1 MSASRIDVS
10 RNVAYKRRADIVD
23 SRVTPLARD
32 VRCHTIALIDRT
44 QLLENPHVSLAARSA
59 SSVVPPA
66 MTSSGSGRRY
76 LSAGLALLSLTVL
89 PSCVAAVVAG
99 GAASGGYVYGQERS
113 VSEAASDTRIRAQI
127 NDLWFKYDSD
137 MVQQL
142 SLSVYKGDVLV
153 TGKVSNPDWKVEA
166 VRLVWQVDG
175 VKKVDSEIEF
185 GDKSSIM
192 DAARDE
198 LITSRLRT
206 AIIWDSKIRSVN
218 YTIDTVNG
226 VVYLT
231 GSGRTQGELDLVTD
245 YARNIP
251 NVKRVVSY
259 VRIRPGEPSGATADT
274 AAAPAPTQPVAA
286 DAPAPAPSGA
296 PQAVGN
302 PAPLSNGS
310 GPAKI
315 EVQPLQ

>member
-1 MSASRIDVS
+1 MI
-10 RNVAYKRRADIVD
+10 
-23 SRVTPLARD
+23 
-32 VRCHTIALIDRT
+32 
-44 QLLENPHVSLAARSA
+44 
-59 SSVVPPA
+59 
-66 MTSSGSGRRY
+66 
-76 LSAGLALLSLTVL
+76 
-89 PSCVAAVVAG
+89 
-99 GAASGGYVYGQERS
+99 
-113 VSEAASDTRIRAQI
+113 
-127 NDLWFKYDSD
+127 
-137 MVQQL
+137 QQL

-175 VKKVDSEIEF
+175 VKKVDNEIEF

-206 AIIWDSKIRSVN
+206 AIIWDSKVRSVN

-259 VRIRPGEPSGATADT
+259 VLIRPGEPSGATADT
-274 AAAPAPTQPVAA
+274 AAAPAPAQPVAA
-286 DAPAPAPSGA
+286 DAPVPAPAQSSA
-296 PQAVGN
+296 PQAVGS